1 MKAMNKALDLI
12 EIYINGIL
20 LLGMCLIIFL
30 QVIFRGLGMPLVWTE
45 EVARFLFVWIIYIS
59 ASKAIW
65 QKRHLSIDIMPL
77 ILKKRGKLILQLV
90 SDLIG
95 LLFFCIVFYYGMHV
109 IQNFINKPQFSQATH
124 TNMIW
129 GYMAPYFGAA
139 ISVIRYIQDLILAVK
154 ELAGCAGKEADI

>member
-1 MKAMNKALDLI
+1 MKAVNKALDFI
-12 EIYINGIL
+12 EIYVNGIL
-20 LLGMCLIIFL
+20 LLGMCFIIFL

-45 EVARFLFVWIIYIS
+45 EIARFFFVWIIYIS
-59 ASKAIW
+59 TSKAIM

-77 ILKKRGKLILQLV
+77 LLKKKGNLILQLV

-109 IQNFINKPQFSQATH
+109 IQSFINKPQFSQATH
-124 TNMIW
+124 TNMIL

-139 ISVIRYIQDLILAVK
+139 ISAIRYVQDLILTGK
-154 ELAGCAGKEADI
+154 ELAGSAGKEANV